1 MEINVEPMVFG
12 TCESVYISQAFTF
25 ELCFPF
31 HSSPAH
37 QHTWRMKTPQYHM
50 SDTVWMDKYKFDDAE
65 RVFQEGFAG
74 GRMSERTR
82 AEARSAIVWVQD
94 ESDVT
99 VCSFDEPLAIV
110 RSGGMKENSIRRCIV
125 EPCPIRFDSVWFDAW
140 RYHEAEKVA
149 QERKAEHV
157 RQLGPRPSNQ
167 VSENVLN
174 PNVQILNSE
183 QVHKGTSG
191 RRGGKRRRLR
201 RKDRHKATPHLPAS
215 KDEQVG
221 DQKRNLL
228 KARTGKENV
237 VKHAVQKYG
246 AINVGAPW
254 LYSSESIWWSKVKFD
269 EAEARYYE
277 RVQADRFKVRAGKE
291 KVIGLTKQTNGNNY
305 CNAGFEVLGTAH
317 DSAAYD
323 ESDWASDHDVMHFV
337 HSWQGNHA
345 LVPNGIV
352 QPCNVSES
360 AMDHGVWIDK
370 YKFDDAERRFHE
382 HLVTPPKKASAGEQ
396 HGDVTVR
403 LSNVEKENQEL
414 RITVTDLQKSL
425 SCLEKRL
432 MIIEGN
438 SKNIQGSQTS
448 QHSPRTCTVEIP
460 KENGGA
466 DSSDSIDLF
475 GSDEEE
481 EDDAETK
488 RVREERLKQ
497 YQEKKSKKAGVVA
510 KSSIVLDVKPWDDET
525 DMANVEE
532 VVRSVKMD
540 GLLWGA
546 SKLVPIG
553 YGIKK
558 LQIQCVVE
566 DDKVG
571 VDILEE
577 EITKFE
583 DLVQSVDV
591 AAFNKI

>member
-1 MEINVEPMVFG
+1 M
-12 TCESVYISQAFTF
+12 
-25 ELCFPF
+25 
-31 HSSPAH
+31 
-37 QHTWRMKTPQYHM
+37 
-50 SDTVWMDKYKFDDAE
+50 
-65 RVFQEGFAG
+65 
-74 GRMSERTR
+74 
-82 AEARSAIVWVQD
+82 
-94 ESDVT
+94 
-99 VCSFDEPLAIV
+99 
-110 RSGGMKENSIRRCIV
+110 
-125 EPCPIRFDSVWFDAW
+125 
-140 RYHEAEKVA
+140 
-149 QERKAEHV
+149 
-157 RQLGPRPSNQ
+157 
-167 VSENVLN
+167 
-174 PNVQILNSE
+174 
-183 QVHKGTSG
+183 
-191 RRGGKRRRLR
+191 
-201 RKDRHKATPHLPAS
+201 
-215 KDEQVG
+215 
-221 DQKRNLL
+221 
-228 KARTGKENV
+228 
-237 VKHAVQKYG
+237 
-246 AINVGAPW
+246 
-254 LYSSESIWWSKVKFD
+254 
-269 EAEARYYE
+269 
-277 RVQADRFKVRAGKE
+277 
-291 KVIGLTKQTNGNNY
+291 
-305 CNAGFEVLGTAH
+305 
-317 DSAAYD
+317 
-323 ESDWASDHDVMHFV
+323 
-337 HSWQGNHA
+337 
-345 LVPNGIV
+345 
-352 QPCNVSES
+352 
-360 AMDHGVWIDK
+360 
-370 YKFDDAERRFHE
+370 
-382 HLVTPPKKASAGEQ
+382 TPPKGQSTRRIVQDIEKARKHIQNSLAGKASAGEQ